1 MSPLHMAAGCV
12 LVAAIAGSAGYWR
25 GHNAGEA
32 KVQAAWDRERAQLAE
47 EHAKAMAAAREK
59 EQALQA
65 NADQLRQEKDDE
77 IRTINERAA
86 ALVADSL
93 RKRPARAQAGAV
105 SSAAGAGCP
114 APVCTGA
121 GLSRE
126 DAEFLAREAAR
137 ADELRA
143 SLAQCVKQYQALRLP
158 STR

>member
-12 LVAAIAGSAGYWR
+12 LVAAVAGSAGYWR

-77 IRTINERAA
+77 IRTINARAA
-86 ALVADSL
+86 AIADSL
-93 RKRPARAQAGAV
+93 RKRPARAEASAV
-105 SSAAGAGCP
+105 SGAAGSGCP

-143 SLAQCVKQYQALRLP
+143 ALNQCVRQYQTLRP
-158 STR
+158 

>member
-1 MSPLHMAAGCV
+1 MNPLHMAAGCV

-25 GHNAGEA
+25 GYGAGQA
-32 KVQAAWDRERAQLAE
+32 KVQQAWDQERAQLAE

-65 NADQLRQEKDDE
+65 NADQLRQEKDNE
-77 IRTINERAA
+77 IRTINARAA
-86 ALVADSL
+86 AVADSL
-93 RKRPARAQAGAV
+93 RKRPARAEAGTV
-105 SSAAGAGCP
+105 SSTTSPGCP

-137 ADELRA
+137 ADELRSA
-143 SLAQCVKQYQALRLP
+143 LNQCLKQYQTLRP
-158 STR
+158 